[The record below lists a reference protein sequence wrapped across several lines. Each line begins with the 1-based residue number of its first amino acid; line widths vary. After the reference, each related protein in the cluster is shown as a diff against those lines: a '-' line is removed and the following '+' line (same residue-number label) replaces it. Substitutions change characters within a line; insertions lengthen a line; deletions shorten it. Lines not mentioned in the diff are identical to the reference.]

1 MTTNTP
7 SGPAGGALP
16 VLRVTDAA
24 RELVLLA
31 RDGEPDGEGL
41 ALYLEVSGA
50 YGGAWTYDMWFGSLA
65 DAAPGDAVEHH
76 DGLAIVVP
84 SASVPKVA
92 GATLD
97 VGGQSGAEN
106 GEGGGLVILN
116 PNAAPQERAAP
127 APPLLPEGADLDGPL
142 ARRVVAVLDE
152 VINPQIAA
160 HGGYAE
166 LVGVA
171 GTTAFLRL
179 GGGCQGCGLAQVTLS
194 QGIVVAIQDA
204 VPEIDDV
211 VDITAH
217 EAGTDPYYA
226 ASKK

>member
-1 MTTNTP
+1 M
-7 SGPAGGALP
+7 LP
-16 VLRVTDAA
+16 VLRVTEAA
-24 RELVLLA
+24 RRLVLEA
-31 RDGEPDGEGL
+31 RDGEEGAEGL
-41 ALYLEVSGA
+41 ALYLEVSGSA
-50 YGGAWTYDMWFGSLA
+50 GGAWTYDMWFGPLA

-76 DGLAIVVP
+76 EGLAVVVP
-84 SASVPKVA
+84 SSSIERIA

-97 VGGQSGAEN
+97 VGERDGAE
-106 GEGGGLVILN
+106 GDGGLVILN
-116 PNAAPQERAAP
+116 PNVAPQERPLAAP
-127 APPLLPEGADLDGPL
+127 PPLLPEGADLDGPL
-142 ARRVVAVLDE
+142 ARRVAAVLDE

-211 VDITAH
+211 VDVTAH